1 MQVISRQFSG
11 VGSAGHVL
19 PQQDAMLVASS
30 TWLQVSQQSL
40 LANAQLLA
48 DSLGSTSTSTST
60 RTSTAQL
67 PLLLAVADGVS
78 SSPMPATASRLLLQL
93 LAQNWQAGLLTGTRL
108 NSKQLR
114 ASQQQLTTK
123 LAGKAASFGASSTI
137 AALEVTAGGFKVIN
151 AGDSRVWRYRQGEL
165 LQLTVDHCYAAELT
179 ASSLQPLAQCYQAL
193 TSYIAADPDAEDFV
207 VSVRDGAIEPG
218 DQFLLTS
225 DGIHDAI
232 DPQALALCLAKGS
245 AGVAALDALLGQTQ
259 FDDNASLIWL
269 CW

>member
-1 MQVISRQFSG
+1 MQLIIRQFSG
-11 VGSAGHVL
+11 TAANGRAL

-30 TWLQVSQQSL
+30 QQIEWVQQPSL
-40 LANAQLLA
+40 ALLHDISSA
-48 DSLGSTSTSTST
+48 E
-60 RTSTAQL
+60 
-67 PLLLAVADGVS
+67 PVLLAVADGVS
-78 SSPMPATASRLLLQL
+78 SSPVPATASRLLLQL
-93 LAQNWQAGLLTGTRL
+93 LAKNWQAGLYAGVRF

-114 ASQQQLTTK
+114 TSQQQLTAK
-123 LAGKAASFGASSTI
+123 LAVKAASFGASTTI
-137 AALEVTAGGFKVIN
+137 AALEVTAGSFKVIN

-165 LQLTVDHCYAAELT
+165 LQLTVAHCYAAELT
-179 ASSLQPLAQCYQAL
+179 APSHQPLAQCYQAL

-232 DPQALALCLAKGS
+232 DPQVLALCLAKGC

>member
-1 MQVISRQFSG
+1 MQLIIRQFSG
-11 VGSAGHVL
+11 TAANGRAL

-30 TWLQVSQQSL
+30 QQIEWVQQPSL
-40 LANAQLLA
+40 ALLHDISSA
-48 DSLGSTSTSTST
+48 E
-60 RTSTAQL
+60 
-67 PLLLAVADGVS
+67 PVLLAVADGVS
-78 SSPMPATASRLLLQL
+78 SSPVPATASRLLLQL
-93 LAQNWQAGLLTGTRL
+93 LAKNWQAGLFAGVRF

-114 ASQQQLTTK
+114 TSQQQLTAK
-123 LAGKAASFGASSTI
+123 LAVKAASFGAATTI
-137 AALEVTAGGFKVIN
+137 AALEVTAGSFKVIN

-179 ASSLQPLAQCYQAL
+179 APSQQPLAQCYQAL
-193 TSYIAADPDAEDFV
+193 TSYIAADPDAEDVV

-225 DGIHDAI
+225 DGIHDVI

-245 AGVAALDALLGQTQ
+245 AGVAALDALIGQTQ

>member
-1 MQVISRQFSG
+1 MQILSRQFSG
-11 VGSAGHVL
+11 VGRAGRAMA
-19 PQQDAMLVASS
+19 QQDAMLVATAEFSK
-30 TWLQVSQQSL
+30 VSQQSM
-40 LANAQLLA
+40 LAAE
-48 DSLGSTSTSTST
+48 SPITSIAT
-60 RTSTAQL
+60 QQ

-78 SSPMPATASRLLLQL
+78 SSTAPATASRLLLQL
-93 LAQNWQAGLLTGTRL
+93 LAQHWQAGLLTGTRL

-114 ASQQQLTTK
+114 TSQQQLTAK
-123 LAGKAASFGASSTI
+123 LAGKAASFGASTTI

-151 AGDSRVWRYRQGEL
+151 AGDSRVWRYRKGEL
-165 LQLTVDHCYAAELT
+165 LQLTVDHCFAAELT
-179 ASSLQPLAQCYQAL
+179 ALPHQPLAQCYQAL

-232 DPQALALCLAKGS
+232 DPQALALCLTNGS
-245 AGVAALDALLGQTQ
+245 AGVAALDALLGQTL

-269 CW
+269 CY

>member
-1 MQVISRQFSG
+1 MQLIIRQFSG
-11 VGSAGHVL
+11 RAGRVL
-19 PQQDAMLVASS
+19 PQQDTMLFASGQQIE
-30 TWLQVSQQSL
+30 WLQQPSL
-40 LANAQLLA
+40 ALSHDISSAE
-48 DSLGSTSTSTST
+48 
-60 RTSTAQL
+60 

-78 SSPMPATASRLLLQL
+78 SSPVPATASRLLLQL
-93 LAQNWQAGLLTGTRL
+93 LAQNWQAGLLAGTRL

-114 ASQQQLTTK
+114 TSQQQLTAK
-123 LAGKAASFGASSTI
+123 LSGKAASFGASTTI

-151 AGDSRVWRYRQGEL
+151 AGDSRVWSYRQGKL

-179 ASSLQPLAQCYQAL
+179 APSNQPLAQCYQAL

-207 VSVRDGAIEPG
+207 VSVGDGAIEPG

-232 DPQALALCLAKGS
+232 DPQALAFCLSNGCAD
-245 AGVAALDALLGQTQ
+245 VAELDALLGQTL

-269 CW
+269 CC